1 MRVPSRLFDQ
11 QIYWSQQQGLVYPTS
26 MRLGQLDSDAAR
38 SENASSAP
46 AAHIPGQKVEV
57 PIKVCLGTPCRFK
70 HSHLASRVSQGEP
83 G

>member
-1 MRVPSRLFDQ
+1 VRVPSRLFDQ

-57 PIKVCLGTPCRFK
+57 PIKVCLGSTIELK
-70 HSHLASRVSQGEP
+70 SVSQDEAG
-83 G
+83 